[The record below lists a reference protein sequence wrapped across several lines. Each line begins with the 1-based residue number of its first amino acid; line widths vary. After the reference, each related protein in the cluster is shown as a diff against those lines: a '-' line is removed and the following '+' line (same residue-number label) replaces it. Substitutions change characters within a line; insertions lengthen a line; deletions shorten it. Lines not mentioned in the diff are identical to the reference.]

1 MARFLKCALT
11 TIGAEAISLEF
22 LAKVHPTVTDSSKTL
37 CTIRVVRDLRFLRP
51 LRQIPSELAQVEMHP
66 L

>member
-22 LAKVHPTVTDSSKTL
+22 LAQKPTVTDSSKTL